1 MIRAECDSTQL
12 FRYSLHLNSKQFL
25 QKEFNEMQRRRTRKY
40 FSELSREQIEKLF
53 EFYKVDFEMFDYSV
67 EQFLSENVPS

>member
-1 MIRAECDSTQL
+1 M
-12 FRYSLHLNSKQFL
+12 